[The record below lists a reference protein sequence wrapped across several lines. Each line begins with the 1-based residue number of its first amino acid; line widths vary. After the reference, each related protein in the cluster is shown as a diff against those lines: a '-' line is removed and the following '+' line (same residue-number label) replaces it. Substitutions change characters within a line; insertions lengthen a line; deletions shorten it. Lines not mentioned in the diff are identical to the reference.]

1 MAGLLRKNILKD
13 IYYRMNKKKENELGQ
28 KLKEAFD
35 SVSGQGG
42 FPDYPKEAMPLG
54 TIVRS
59 HRVDTLGAI
68 MDAFY
73 GEKDA
78 DGQNIII
85 YTILLFPKSNAFSG
99 DFQKTGQ
106 YYVTN
111 EYEYEVTG
119 YLMMPPIN
127 ITKLASNLGGGL
139 FI

>member
-1 MAGLLRKNILKD
+1 MS
-13 IYYRMNKKKENELGQ
+13 KKKEPELSQ

-35 SVSGQGG
+35 SVFGQDGL
-42 FPDYPKEAMPLG
+42 PNYPKEAMPLG

-59 HRVDTLGAI
+59 HRIDTLGAI
-68 MDAFY
+68 TDAFY
-73 GEKDA
+73 GEMDA
-78 DGQNIII
+78 DGQKIII

-99 DFQKTGQ
+99 DLKKKDQ

-127 ITKLASNLGGGL
+127 LTKLASNLGGGL